1 MPAKAHRAGP
11 PAKEDEYQAVRSIDF
26 TAKNASRVGHFQHQ
40 RTDSWN
46 VVRRISIGLRFCALG
61 HAGTVNAF
69 FCDVALATCFAA
81 RVERRRPFPGDAIVP
96 KPMFQFTHA
105 ITIGEAVC
113 WEHSLESL
121 VNANHGLSK
130 KDTMTAIEAFVTRHP
145 VRTYFALAFAISW
158 AGVLFVVGPDGIPTT
173 IEHLITIGPAMFV
186 AMLAGPSV
194 AGLLMTSLVS
204 GRAGLR
210 EVLARLLTWRV
221 GGRWYA
227 VALLTAPFLVMA
239 VSLALSLLSPEF
251 LPAVFMTNDKAPVL
265 LSGLAAGLIV
275 GIFEELGWTGFAIPR
290 MRRRYGVLSTG
301 LLVGVLWG
309 AWHFLMFWEP
319 GSFSGAFPLALLLVK
334 LFSWLPAYR
343 VLMVW
348 VYDRT
353 GSLLVAMLMH
363 GSLTA
368 TQLIL
373 MPLPASGM
381 SLLTSILAWAAALWI
396 VVASD
401 RRGQPLADL
410 AATAP

>member
-1 MPAKAHRAGP
+1 MSTVKAF
-11 PAKEDEYQAVRSIDF
+11 I
-26 TAKNASRVGHFQHQ
+26 
-40 RTDSWN
+40 
-46 VVRRISIGLRFCALG
+46 
-61 HAGTVNAF
+61 
-69 FCDVALATCFAA
+69 
-81 RVERRRPFPGDAIVP
+81 
-96 KPMFQFTHA
+96 
-105 ITIGEAVC
+105 
-113 WEHSLESL
+113 
-121 VNANHGLSK
+121 
-130 KDTMTAIEAFVTRHP
+130 TRHP
-145 VRTYFALAFAISW
+145 VRTYFALAFAVSW
-158 AGVLFVVGPDGIPTT
+158 AGVLFAVGPGGIPTT
-173 IEHLITIGPAMFV
+173 IEQFMTIGPAMYV

-194 AGLLMTSLVS
+194 AGLLMTSLVC
-204 GRAGLR
+204 GRPGLR

-227 VALLTAPFLVMA
+227 VAVLTAPFLVMA

-251 LPAVFMTNDKAPVL
+251 FPAVFITNDKPLL

-309 AWHFLMFWEP
+309 AWHFIMFWEP
-319 GSFSGAFPLALLLVK
+319 GSFSGALPLAVLLVK

-368 TQLIL
+368 TQLI
-373 MPLPASGM
+373 MPLPGSEM

-396 VVASD
+396 VVAMIAVANGGQVL
-401 RRGQPLADL
+401 RQPLRRR
-410 AATAP
+410 AA